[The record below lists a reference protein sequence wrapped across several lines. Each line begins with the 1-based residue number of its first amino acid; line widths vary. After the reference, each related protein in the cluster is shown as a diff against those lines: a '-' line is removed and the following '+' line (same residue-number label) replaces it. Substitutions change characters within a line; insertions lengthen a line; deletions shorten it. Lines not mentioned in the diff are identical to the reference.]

1 MARKWYLYLALLAA
15 LLAFGVI
22 VLGAYVRLSQAGL
35 GCPDWPGC
43 YGHLSVPETHAAVAR
58 ADALY
63 AGRPL
68 QAARAWKEMIHR
80 YFAGSLAVLI
90 LILAVAAW
98 WLRIVGGARNS
109 SFSGSTRAAGTQPVV
124 LPTLALLTVIF
135 QALLGMWTVT
145 LLLFPPVVMGH
156 LLGGYLT
163 FALLVLLVL
172 QAGGWLRGA
181 DGASPALRWLA
192 GITLV
197 VLVCQI
203 ALGGWVSSNYAGIA
217 CPDFPACQGQWWP
230 PMDFRNAFSWQGL
243 GPDYQG
249 GTLSDPARIAIHAT
263 HRLGA
268 LAAFVMVVASGLVF
282 LIKGRRPALKF
293 LGALAILL
301 VIAQVGIGVSMVHF
315 ALPLVLTD
323 AHTGVAALLLATVVA
338 CNWSVWVRPVYLI
351 EMPVAFR
358 SGRTPVQDVAAGGPA
373 RDG

>member
-1 MARKWYLYLALLAA
+1 MGRKWYVYLALLAA
-15 LLAFGVI
+15 LLALGVI

-43 YGHLSVPETHAAVAR
+43 YGHLSVPDTHAAVAR

-68 QAARAWKEMIHR
+68 HAARAWKEMIHR

-90 LILAVAAW
+90 LILALAAW
-98 WLRIVGGARNS
+98 WLRIAGRAKNS
-109 SFSGSTRAAGTQPVV
+109 AASGSGQAAGVQAVV
-124 LPTLALLTVIF
+124 LPSLALLTVIF

-172 QAGGWLRGA
+172 QTGGWLRAA
-181 DGASPALRWLA
+181 DSAGTALRWLA
-192 GITLV
+192 GVTLV

-217 CPDFPACQGQWWP
+217 CPDFPTCQGQWWP
-230 PMDFRNAFSWQGL
+230 PMDFHDAFSWQGL

-249 GTLSDPARIAIHAT
+249 GLLSDPARVAIHVT

-268 LAAFVMVVASGLVF
+268 LATLVMVIVTGLLF
-282 LIKGRRPALKF
+282 LIKGRRRALKC

-301 VIAQVGIGVSMVHF
+301 VLAQVGIGVSMVHF
-315 ALPLVLTD
+315 ALPLALTD
-323 AHTGVAALLLATVVA
+323 SHTGVAALLLGTVVA
-338 CNWSVWVRPVYLI
+338 WNWAVSAKPLA
-351 EMPVAFR
+351 PP
-358 SGRTPVQDVAAGGPA
+358 SGNP
-373 RDG
+373 